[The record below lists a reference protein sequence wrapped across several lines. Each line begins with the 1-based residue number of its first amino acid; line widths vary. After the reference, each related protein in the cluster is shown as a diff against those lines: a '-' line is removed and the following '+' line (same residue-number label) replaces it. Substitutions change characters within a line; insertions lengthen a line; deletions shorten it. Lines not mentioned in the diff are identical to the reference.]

1 MDRIID
7 LFYLI
12 KIKISKAEHE
22 CRYDVPAFYNAVSYA
37 NSVTLANVG
46 YDIYS

>member
-1 MDRIID
+1 MTCQHFITL
-7 LFYLI
+7 LFAAQRL
-12 KIKISKAEHE
+12 
-22 CRYDVPAFYNAVSYA
+22 AVSYA